1 MKNDTRKITEGA
13 MMVAIVG
20 LMLFINRQ
28 LAGMIEYV
36 MYWILTFPILIYT
49 AKYGVKNAMVPSVCM
64 LILSFML
71 SVPTT
76 IFYMFSCIVTGM
88 VYGGG
93 IRKEWKN
100 GTLMFWTFL
109 FTLFS
114 YLITFVLFA
123 SIFGYDPSEDV
134 EIANML
140 LSMFHLDVGFNIAK
154 VISIISILSTL
165 LMSILQTMCIHMLG
179 NVMLK
184 RFKIKVRPMKPLY
197 ELKVPKIIGFII
209 IVIWL
214 LFYMQNVIKLNQEL
228 LNVLFAC
235 YLCAMVF
242 AIGYGVLA
250 LMWLIVL
257 LRKRAA
263 VFLVMIAIFVPYV
276 NFVVACIGVLDMLL
290 DLKQKMSEVLLHGSL
305 RKF

>member
-20 LMLFINRQ
+20 LLLFINRQ
-28 LAGMIEYV
+28 LAGLIEYV

-49 AKYGVKNAMVPSVCM
+49 AKYGVRNAMVPSVCM
-64 LILSFML
+64 LLLSLIL

-76 IFYMFSCIVTGM
+76 IFYMFSCVVTGI

-100 GTLMFWTFL
+100 GVLLLWTFL

-123 SIFGYDPSEDV
+123 SIFGFDPEEDV
-134 EIANML
+134 EIARVL
-140 LSMFHLDVGFNIAK
+140 LSMFHMESSLNIAK
-154 VISIISILSTL
+154 IVSVISVMSTL
-165 LMSILQTMCIHMLG
+165 LMSLLQTMCIHMIA
-179 NVMLK
+179 NMMLS
-184 RFKIKVRPMKPLY
+184 RLKIKVHAMKSIMQ
-197 ELKVPKIIGFII
+197 LKVPKIMALII
-209 IVIWL
+209 IIIWV

-228 LNVLFAC
+228 SSVMFAC
-235 YLCAMVF
+235 YLAALIFAM
-242 AIGYGVLA
+242 GYGA
-250 LMWLIVL
+250 LTWMCWAMIKRKKALVFLIVV
-257 LRKRAA
+257 AM
-263 VFLVMIAIFVPYV
+263 FIPYV
-276 NFVVACIGVLDMLL
+276 NLVIACIGIGDMLF
-290 DLKQKMSEVLLHGSL
+290 DFKNRMSEVCYHGSI